1 MRKMKIVYID
11 DHFDTEIS
19 KYMNDEYC
27 SLPWSTEIEKEYT
40 EVQFEYSKGYEN
52 LLNNTNVREANIVL
66 IDNRLFEQSNAGTGK
81 FSGKQFKL
89 ILRKL
94 FPFVE
99 VLIITQDEG
108 MTGYK
113 IIHKFSGRH
122 GESSDEYYN
131 RILKPELDTSIKEVL
146 GFEALAEDLKSSEDV
161 EKALVEKVLLSLQG
175 ENSYDDLKKADI
187 DNLITAFK
195 ELKEGLNN
203 ERRL

>member
-19 KYMNDEYC
+19 KYMHDVYC
-27 SLPWSTEIEKEYT
+27 RFPWSDKIEKEYA
-40 EVQFEYSKGYEN
+40 EVPFEYSKGYES
-52 LLNNTNVREANIVL
+52 LLNNATVREANIIL

-122 GESSDEYYN
+122 GESSNEYYN
-131 RILKPELDTSIKEVL
+131 QILKPELDASIKEVL
-146 GFEALAEDLKSSEDV
+146 GFEELAEELKSSEDV

-175 ENSYDDLKKADI
+175 ENSYDDLKKTDI
-187 DNLITAFK
+187 DNLIKVFR
-195 ELKEGLNN
+195 ELKEGYK
-203 ERRL
+203 